1 MRQKALSLASCVA
14 YRFYRETA
22 DFLILFNF
30 NFIVFYICRNILLL
44 KHFCRFS
51 IGFRFIWYS
60 VLPWWGRCV
69 DCV

>member
-22 DFLILFNF
+22 DFLIH
-30 NFIVFYICRNILLL
+30 FYILFYCFLIFCRNVLLL

-60 VLPWWGRCV
+60 ILPWWV
-69 DCV
+69 DV